1 MTFTHKSTLILAS
14 ATFLMASTG
23 CATKRFVRATVAPVD
38 GRVGQVETATKQ
50 HSVDIKQNGAD
61 IDQLE
66 KQVSRAEELATEAE
80 REAKSA
86 TGLAKDA
93 GTRAGAAGTRADSAY
108 TLAEQGVS
116 KATANE
122 RSIDRM
128 FENLDNYQM
137 LKGENVVF
145 GFDKSDLTVDAKAKL
160 DAFAAS
166 IKDQRRFVIEVQ
178 GFADPAGNAN
188 YNQELSRRRATAVVK
203 YLTLNHNIALRRI
216 QMLGIGS
223 EQPVAD
229 NKTRVGRQQNR
240 RVEVKVY
247 ALPEVKADGKSETVA
262 KTF

>member
-1 MTFTHKSTLILAS
+1 MTFTMKSTLILAS
-14 ATFLMASTG
+14 ATFVMASTG

-50 HSVDIKQNGAD
+50 NAAD
-61 IDQLE
+61 VDQLE
-66 KQVSRAEELATEAE
+66 KQVSRAEELATG
-80 REAKSA
+80 EAKAA

-93 GTRAGAAGTRADSAY
+93 GSLAGKAGARAEAAGSRADGAFS
-108 TLAEQGVS
+108 LAEQGIS
-116 KATANE
+116 RASANE

-128 FENLDNYQM
+128 YENLDNYQM
-137 LKGENVVF
+137 LKGENVMF
-145 GFDKSDLTVDAKAKL
+145 GFDKADLTADAKAKL
-160 DAFAAS
+160 DTFAAS
-166 IKDQRRFVIEVQ
+166 IKDQKRFVIEVQ
-178 GFADPAGNAN
+178 GFADPAGNVN

-229 NKTRVGRQQNR
+229 NKTRTGRQQNR

-247 ALPEVKADGKSETVA
+247 ALPDAKAETVA

>member
-1 MTFTHKSTLILAS
+1 MNLTQKSALILAS

-23 CATKRFVRATVAPVD
+23 CATKQFVRASVSPLD
-38 GRVGQVETATKQ
+38 GRVGQVESGTKQ
-50 HSVDIKQNGAD
+50 NAAD
-61 IDQLE
+61 VDQLE
-66 KQVSRAEELATEAE
+66 KQVSRAEELATGAE

-93 GTRAGAAGTRADSAY
+93 GDRAGAAGTRADGAFS
-108 TLAEQGVS
+108 LAEQGVS
-116 KATANE
+116 RASANE

-128 FENLDNYQM
+128 YENLDNYQM

-145 GFDKSDLTVDAKAKL
+145 GFDKADLTADSKTKL

-166 IKDQRRFVIEVQ
+166 IKDQKRFVIEVQ

-223 EQPVAD
+223 EHPVAD
-229 NKTRVGRQQNR
+229 NKTRAGRGQNR

-247 ALPEVKADGKSETVA
+247 ALPEVKADVKAETVA
-262 KTF
+262 KTFQ

>member
-1 MTFTHKSTLILAS
+1 MTLTQKSALILAS

-23 CATKRFVRATVAPVD
+23 CATKRFVRASVAPVD
-38 GRVGQVETATKQ
+38 GRVGQVESA
-50 HSVDIKQNGAD
+50 SKQNAAD

-66 KQVSRAEELATEAE
+66 KQVSHTQELASGAE

-93 GTRAGAAGTRADSAY
+93 GDKASAAGSRAEGAY
-108 TLAEQGVS
+108 SLAEQGVS
-116 KATANE
+116 RATANE

-128 FENLDNYQM
+128 YENLDNYQM

-145 GFDKSDLTVDAKAKL
+145 GFDKADLTVDAKAKL

-166 IKDQRRFVIEVQ
+166 IKDQKRFVIEVQ
-178 GFADPAGNAN
+178 GFADPAGNMS

-203 YLTLNHNIALRRI
+203 YLTVNHSIALRRI

-229 NKTRVGRQQNR
+229 NKTRAGRQQNR

-247 ALPEVKADGKSETVA
+247 ALPEVKADVKAETVA
-262 KTF
+262 KSF

>member
-1 MTFTHKSTLILAS
+1 MTFTIKSTLILAS

-50 HSVDIKQNGAD
+50 NAAD
-61 IDQLE
+61 VDQLE
-66 KQVSRAEELATEAE
+66 KQVSRAEELATGAE
-80 REAKSA
+80 REAKAA

-93 GTRAGAAGTRADSAY
+93 GSLAGKAGARAEAAGSRADGAFS
-108 TLAEQGVS
+108 LAEQGIS
-116 KATANE
+116 RASANE

-128 FENLDNYQM
+128 YENLDNYQM
-137 LKGENVVF
+137 LKGENVMF
-145 GFDKSDLTVDAKAKL
+145 GFDKADLTADAKAKL
-160 DAFAAS
+160 DTFAAS
-166 IKDQRRFVIEVQ
+166 IKDQKRFVIEVQ
-178 GFADPAGNAN
+178 GFADPAGNVN

-229 NKTRVGRQQNR
+229 NKTRTGRQQNR

-247 ALPEVKADGKSETVA
+247 ALPDAKAETVA

>member
-1 MTFTHKSTLILAS
+1 MTLTQKSALILAS

-23 CATKRFVRATVAPVD
+23 CATKRFVRASVAPVD
-38 GRVGQVETATKQ
+38 GRVGQVESA
-50 HSVDIKQNGAD
+50 SKQNAAD

-66 KQVSRAEELATEAE
+66 KQVSHTQEVASGAE
-80 REAKSA
+80 REAKAA

-93 GTRAGAAGTRADSAY
+93 GARAGAAGAKAEAAGTRADGAY
-108 TLAEQGVS
+108 SLAEQGVS
-116 KATANE
+116 RASANE

-128 FENLDNYQM
+128 YENLDNYQM

-145 GFDKSDLTVDAKAKL
+145 GFDKADLTVDAKAKL

-166 IKDQRRFVIEVQ
+166 IKDQKRFVIEVQ
-178 GFADPAGNAN
+178 GFADPAGNMS

-203 YLTLNHNIALRRI
+203 YLTVNHSIALRRI

-229 NKTRVGRQQNR
+229 NKTRAGRQQNR

-247 ALPEVKADGKSETVA
+247 ALPEVKADVKAETVA
-262 KTF
+262 KSF